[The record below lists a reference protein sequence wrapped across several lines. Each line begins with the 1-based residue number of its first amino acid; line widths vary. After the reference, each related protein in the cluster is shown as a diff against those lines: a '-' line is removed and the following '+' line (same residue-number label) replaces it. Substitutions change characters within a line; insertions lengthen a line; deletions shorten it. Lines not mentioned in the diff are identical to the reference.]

1 MKPDYEKI
9 QAAVDAAYEEHE
21 MKEHERTVEFIENA
35 DIAVCIKVGEDFD
48 RNSLADRIEDIL
60 DDIPAVEDIIMFIR

>member
-21 MKEHERTVEFIENA
+21 MKEHERTVEFIKNA
-35 DIAVCIKVGEDFD
+35 DIAICIKVSEKYD
-48 RNSLADRIEDIL
+48 RYLLADHIDNIL
-60 DDIPAVEDIIMFIR
+60 DDIPAVEDVIMYIK